1 MWGRWRVLSERV
13 MGNRRM
19 VVRFYVIAKQYE
31 IKTQNKEVQGF

>member
-1 MWGRWRVLSERV
+1 

-19 VVRFYVIAKQYE
+19 VVRFYVIARQYE